1 MKNRLVLRAMLVVCA
16 IVLSTLAYAVPN
28 QEVAPF
34 EGACGYMPYVTS
46 PPYYWTG
53 TAVSYSQCIN
63 VDLPALVA
71 QVQSQG
77 FTIVEASCRPAK
89 YCGR

>member
-1 MKNRLVLRAMLVVCA
+1 
-16 IVLSTLAYAVPN
+16 
-28 QEVAPF
+28 
-34 EGACGYMPYVTS
+34 MPYVTS

-77 FTIVEASCRPAK
+77 FTIVEAYCRPAK